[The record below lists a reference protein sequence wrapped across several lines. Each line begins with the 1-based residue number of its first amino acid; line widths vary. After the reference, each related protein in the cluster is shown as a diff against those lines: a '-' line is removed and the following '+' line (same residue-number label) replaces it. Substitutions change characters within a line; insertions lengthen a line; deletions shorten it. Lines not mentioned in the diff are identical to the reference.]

1 MIPLDCPCCGALA
14 DGELAIPL
22 GARAGASAAPDSARF
37 AHFPYCHHCI
47 DHVARWDGA
56 GVVSAGLVVLG
67 VVGGGVAA
75 AARSAVLGVSA
86 AIVAIAIAAAIAAS
100 RRAGAR
106 LAMREACS
114 SPGKAIQYL
123 GWSGMASG
131 FAFESRAYAG
141 KFAEQNVAKLVDD
154 PRVRKLLE
162 HYKLARLAVPTP
174 AAAVAV
180 IPPPLDV
187 AGWIGRISRAP
198 GRVAR
203 RMSLLQALDALHEPH
218 EREQLIHAIAA
229 LELAA
234 LLAPIDRLPSPGA
247 RKRHLRDAIT
257 EVRADNLPEELQR
270 EVLRDLEERWSRS

>member
-141 KFAEQNVAKLVDD
+141 KFAEQNVAKLV
-154 PRVRKLLE
+154 
-162 HYKLARLAVPTP
+162 
-174 AAAVAV
+174 AV